1 LSKICLFLICFFL
14 ICVPRTWAQNPR
26 QPGQL
31 TAPYVP
37 LSREDKFKYRFFEIV
52 GPRGLAFLSLGAG
65 FEQIEDTPKE
75 WHGGMEGYAK
85 RYASTLGAALFDE
98 GLSAGLESA
107 LHEDPRYFPLDGPS
121 KRARVWNALKQTF
134 ITRTDSGATTF
145 AYGHVASAFATG
157 QLTRA
162 WMPGSSNSA
171 LDGMRTTGISLGA
184 DAAINLLYEF
194 VPSSRPK

>member
-1 LSKICLFLICFFL
+1 MFKFRLYLVLLVLTSA
-14 ICVPRTWAQNPR
+14 PRLWAQNPR

-31 TAPYVP
+31 AAPYVP
-37 LSREDKFKYRFFEIV
+37 LSSEEKFKYRFFEIV
-52 GPRGLAFLSLGAG
+52 NPQGLASLSIGAG
-65 FEQIEDTPKE
+65 FEQIVDTPRE
-75 WHGGMEGYAK
+75 WHGGMEGYAR
-85 RYASTLGAALFDE
+85 RYASILGSALFE
-98 GLSAGLESA
+98 ESLSSSLESA

-121 KRARVWNALKQTF
+121 KKARAWNALKQTF
-134 ITRTDSGATTF
+134 LTRTDSGATTF

-171 LDGMRTTGISLGA
+171 LDGVRTTGISLGV